1 MDKHQAP
8 PDTPHLRT
16 MSYCLEKEVANGYKE
31 NFLVT
36 EEGMTIANGKKIY
49 TPEEVKIA
57 NFYRFEGSSDPDDNS
72 ILYVIETDDGTKGTL
87 TDIYGANADTIKT
100 EFILNVE
107 RIAKKNSVTETA

>member
-1 MDKHQAP
+1 MDKHQPP
-8 PDTPHLRT
+8 PDMPHLLT
-16 MSYCLEKEVANGYKE
+16 LSYCLEKEVDKGYKE

-36 EEGMTIANGKKIY
+36 DKGMTSNGKKIY
-49 TPEEVKIA
+49 TPEQVNIV

-87 TDIYGANADTIKT
+87 TDIYGANADTTKT

-107 RIAKKNSVTETA
+107 RIAKKKALVETN